1 MWEKVLEEGQR
12 MSTPCQLSKS
22 RLGLLCVAAMVLGA
36 DMILICWRFVD
47 GQPIWVPALG
57 AVAMLWTS
65 FSVLLSVQRR
75 EGVV

>member
-1 MWEKVLEEGQR
+1 
-12 MSTPCQLSKS
+12 MSAPCQLSKS

-36 DMILICWRFVD
+36 DMILICWRFLD
-47 GQPIWVPALG
+47 GQPVWVPALG

-65 FSVLLSVQRR
+65 CSVLLSVKRR

>member
-47 GQPIWVPALG
+47 GQPVWVPALG

>member
-1 MWEKVLEEGQR
+1 VWEKVLEEGQR
-12 MSTPCQLSKS
+12 MSAPCQLSKS

-47 GQPIWVPALG
+47 GQPIWGPAFG

>member
-1 MWEKVLEEGQR
+1 
-12 MSTPCQLSKS
+12 MSAPCQLSKS

-47 GQPIWVPALG
+47 GQPIWVPSLG

>member
-1 MWEKVLEEGQR
+1 
-12 MSTPCQLSKS
+12 MSAPCQVSKG
-22 RLGLLCVAAMVLGA
+22 RLGLLWVAAMVLGA

-47 GQPIWVPALG
+47 GQPVWVPALG

-75 EGVV
+75 EGVA

>member
-1 MWEKVLEEGQR
+1 MWEKILEEGQC
-12 MSTPCQLSKS
+12 MSAPCQLSKS

-47 GQPIWVPALG
+47 GQPIWVPAFG

>member
-1 MWEKVLEEGQR
+1 
-12 MSTPCQLSKS
+12 MSAPCQLSKS
-22 RLGLLCVAAMVLGA
+22 QLGLLCVAAMVLGA

-65 FSVLLSVQRR
+65 CSVLLSVQRR